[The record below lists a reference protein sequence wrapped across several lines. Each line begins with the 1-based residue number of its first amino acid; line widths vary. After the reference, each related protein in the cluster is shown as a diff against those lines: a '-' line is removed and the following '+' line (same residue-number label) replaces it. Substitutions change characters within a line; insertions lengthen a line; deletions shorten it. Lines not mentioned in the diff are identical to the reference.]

1 MYLYADV
8 NKYDVKGWLKLG
20 VYIEFNKWQ
29 GVGERHFLKKKN
41 DFLVVR
47 ERKSLWRTNDT

>member
-29 GVGERHFLKKKN
+29 GVGERHFLKKK
-41 DFLVVR
+41 
-47 ERKSLWRTNDT
+47 KMTSW

>member
-29 GVGERHFLKKKN
+29 GVGERHFLKKKKWLLGSEGEKVLMEN
-41 DFLVVR
+41 
-47 ERKSLWRTNDT
+47 